1 MLGVAIPLTETE
13 MGQVAR
19 FRPPPEEGTAAEGQ
33 DSAAEWS
40 PRAKTLT
47 IIAAALASWAVV
59 GAVIYLLVYA
69 V

>member
-1 MLGVAIPLTETE
+1 

-19 FRPPPEEGTAAEGQ
+19 FRPPPDEDAAAEGQ

-47 IIAAALASWAVV
+47 IIAAALASWVVV
-59 GAVIYLLVYA
+59 GAVVYLVIYA

>member
-1 MLGVAIPLTETE
+1 

-19 FRPPPEEGTAAEGQ
+19 FRPPPEEGTAAERQ
-33 DSAAEWS
+33 DPAAEWS

-59 GAVIYLLVYA
+59 GAVIYLVIYA

>member
-1 MLGVAIPLTETE
+1 

-19 FRPPPEEGTAAEGQ
+19 FRPPPDQDAAAEGR

-59 GAVIYLLVYA
+59 GAVAYLVVHA

>member
-1 MLGVAIPLTETE
+1 MLGVTIPPTETE

-19 FRPPPEEGTAAEGQ
+19 FRPPPEEGTAAERQ
-33 DSAAEWS
+33 DPAAEWS

-59 GAVIYLLVYA
+59 VAVIYLVIYA